1 MCNFRFQLRMSEI
14 HSAIGIEQIKK
25 VPIFLKKR
33 SRNFKALKQKLEKI
47 NKIKILDTTKDNLKN
62 SHYCLTFL
70 LSKSVSIYR
79 HQIIKLLNKAGI
91 GTSIYYPQPVPR
103 MSYYKKI

>member
-1 MCNFRFQLRMSEI
+1 M
-14 HSAIGIEQIKK
+14 
-25 VPIFLKKR
+25 
-33 SRNFKALKQKLEKI
+33 
-47 NKIKILDTTKDNLKN
+47 DTTKDNLKN

-103 MSYYKKI
+103 MSYYKKKYRYKAKEFKNAEIISDNSIALPVGPHITEKNINYIFNQLKNILDKF